1 MPGAKGKPM
10 DEAGI
15 RTLAAEGDGRDT
27 IFALSSGPVPA
38 GVAVIRLSGPR
49 TRFVLE
55 TICGSCPA
63 PRRASLRD
71 LRRPADGAVIDRA
84 LVLWFPGPASFTGE
98 DVAELHCHGGRAV
111 VAAVLEML
119 GLLPG
124 CRMAE
129 QGEFTRRAFDN
140 DRMDLLEV
148 EGLADLIAA
157 ETEAQRRLAMSQAG
171 GALAAVYDGWRGRL
185 TRARALVEAEFDFA
199 DEEDVPDDVSAVVWE
214 EVARLRGEI
223 AAHLERSQRAE
234 RLRSGVQVVLL
245 GAPNAGKSSLLN
257 ALARRDV
264 AIVTEEAGT
273 TRDVIEVHMDLDGYP
288 VTLVDTAG
296 LREEAGL
303 VEREG
308 IRRALARA
316 GDADLVLWLVAPE
329 GEPDAE
335 PAAPPQ
341 TALAL
346 WRIETKADRGE
357 RWPADETGERSFR
370 LSVRSGEGV
379 EDLLAALAG
388 FAAAHVGGLDE
399 PLAARERHRLHLEA
413 CLAALGDALM
423 ERRSLEIRAEDLRR
437 AGESLGRIAGRVGV
451 EDLLDVIFREFCIGK

>member
-1 MPGAKGKPM
+1 MSGAKGEPM
-10 DEAGI
+10 GGGNE
-15 RTLAAEGDGRDT
+15 TLAGRET
-27 IFALSSGPVPA
+27 IFALSSGTVPS
-38 GVAVIRLSGPR
+38 GVAVIRLSGPG

-55 TICGSCPA
+55 TICGTCPA
-63 PRRASLRD
+63 PRRASLRAV
-71 LRRPADGAVIDRA
+71 RRPRDGAVLDRA

-98 DVAELHCHGGRAV
+98 DVAELQCHGGRAV
-111 VAAVLEML
+111 VSAVLDVL
-119 GLLPG
+119 AGLPE
-124 CRMAE
+124 CRPAE
-129 QGEFTRRAFDN
+129 AGEFTRRAFDN

-157 ETEAQRRLAMSQAG
+157 QTEAQRRLAMSQAG
-171 GALAAVYDGWRGRL
+171 GALSAVYDGWRGRL
-185 TRARALVEAEFDFA
+185 TRARALIEAEFDFA
-199 DEEDVPDDVSAVVWE
+199 DEEDVPDDVSAAVWE
-214 EVARLRGEI
+214 EVARLRDDI
-223 AAHLERSQRAE
+223 SRHLDRSRRAE
-234 RLRSGVQVVLL
+234 RLRGGVQVVLL

-316 GDADLVLWLVAPE
+316 GDADLILWLVAPE
-329 GEPDAE
+329 MEGEVAIV
-335 PAAPPQ
+335 APPQ
-341 TALAL
+341 AATSL
-346 WRIETKADRGE
+346 WRIETKADTGSQ
-357 RWPADETGERSFR
+357 WPTVGAGDQSFR

-379 EDLLAALAG
+379 EALLAALAR
-388 FAAAHVGGLDE
+388 FAAEHVGGLDE
-399 PLAARERHRLHLEA
+399 PLAARERHRRHLED
-413 CLAALGDALM
+413 CLAALGDALV
-423 ERRSLEIRAEDLRR
+423 EGRSLEIRAEDLRR

>member
-1 MPGAKGKPM
+1 MPGAKEKPM

-15 RTLAAEGDGRDT
+15 RTLGSGATGDT

-55 TICGSCPA
+55 TICGGCPA

-71 LRRPADGAVIDRA
+71 LRRPSDGAVIDRA

-171 GALAAVYDGWRGRL
+171 GALAAIYDEWRDRL
-185 TRARALVEAEFDFA
+185 TRARALIEAEFDFA
-199 DEEDVPDDVSAVVWE
+199 DEDDVPDDVSAAVWE
-214 EVARLRGEI
+214 EVARLRAEI
-223 AAHLERSQRAE
+223 ARHLERSQRAE

-316 GDADLVLWLVAPE
+316 GDADLVLWLVAPQTDAADMVAGPPE
-329 GEPDAE
+329 GS
-335 PAAPPQ
+335 
-341 TALAL
+341 TAL
-346 WRIETKADRGE
+346 WRIETKADAGGIWPDAGAGE
-357 RWPADETGERSFR
+357 QIFR
-370 LSVRSGEGV
+370 LSVRSGDGV
-379 EDLLAALAG
+379 EALMSALAA
-388 FAAAHVGGLDE
+388 FAADHVGGLDE
-399 PLAARERHRLHLEA
+399 PLAARERHRRHLEA
-413 CLAALGDALM
+413 CLAALADALV
-423 ERRSLEIRAEDLRR
+423 ERRSLEIRAEDLRG

-451 EDLLDVIFREFCIGK
+451 EDLLDVIFCEFCIGK

>member
-1 MPGAKGKPM
+1 MPGAKEKPM

-15 RTLAAEGDGRDT
+15 PTLESGQAGET

-55 TICGSCPA
+55 TICGACPS

-119 GLLPG
+119 ALMPG

-171 GALAAVYDGWRGRL
+171 GALAAIYDGWRQRL
-185 TRARALVEAEFDFA
+185 TRARALIEAEFDFA
-199 DEEDVPDDVSAVVWE
+199 DEDDVPDDVSAAVWE
-214 EVARLRGEI
+214 EVARLRAEI
-223 AAHLERSQRAE
+223 ARHLERSQRAE

-329 GEPDAE
+329 TDVVTR
-335 PAAPPQ
+335 PPEGS
-341 TALAL
+341 TAL

-357 RWPADETGERSFR
+357 HWPAGEAAEQSFR
-370 LSVRSGEGV
+370 LSVVSGDGV
-379 EDLLAALAG
+379 DALLAALAG
-388 FAAAHVGGLDE
+388 FAADHVGGLDE
-399 PLAARERHRLHLEA
+399 PLAARERHRRHLED
-413 CLAALGDALM
+413 CLAALGDALV

>member
-1 MPGAKGKPM
+1 MPGAKEKPM

-15 RTLAAEGDGRDT
+15 PTLESGQAGET

-55 TICGSCPA
+55 TICGACPS

-71 LRRPADGAVIDRA
+71 LRRPADGTVIDRA

-119 GLLPG
+119 ALMPG
-124 CRMAE
+124 CRTAE

-157 ETEAQRRLAMSQAG
+157 ETEAQRRLAMNQAG
-171 GALAAVYDGWRGRL
+171 GALAAIYDGWRQRL
-185 TRARALVEAEFDFA
+185 TRARALIEAEFDFA
-199 DEEDVPDDVSAVVWE
+199 DEDDVPDDVSSVVWE
-214 EVARLRGEI
+214 EVARLRAEI
-223 AAHLERSQRAE
+223 ARHLERSQRAE

-329 GEPDAE
+329 ADVVTR
-335 PAAPPQ
+335 PPEGS
-341 TALAL
+341 TAL

-357 RWPADETGERSFR
+357 HWPNEAAEQSFR
-370 LSVRSGEGV
+370 LSVVSGDGV
-379 EDLLAALAG
+379 DALLAALAG
-388 FAAAHVGGLDE
+388 FAADHIGGLDE
-399 PLAARERHRLHLEA
+399 PLAARERHRRHLED
-413 CLAALGDALM
+413 CLAALGDALV
-423 ERRSLEIRAEDLRR
+423 EGRSLEIRAEDLRR

>member
-1 MPGAKGKPM
+1 MSGAKGEPM
-10 DEAGI
+10 GGGNE
-15 RTLAAEGDGRDT
+15 TLAGRET
-27 IFALSSGPVPA
+27 IFALSSGAVPS
-38 GVAVIRLSGPR
+38 GVAVIRLSGPG

-55 TICGSCPA
+55 TICGTCPPA
-63 PRRASLRD
+63 RRASLRAV
-71 LRRPADGAVIDRA
+71 RRPRDGAVLDRA

-111 VAAVLEML
+111 VSAVLDVL
-119 GLLPG
+119 AGLPG
-124 CRMAE
+124 CRPAE
-129 QGEFTRRAFDN
+129 AGEFTRRAFDN

-148 EGLADLIAA
+148 EGLADLISA

-171 GALAAVYDGWRGRL
+171 GALTAVYDGWRGRL
-185 TRARALVEAEFDFA
+185 TRARALIEAEFDFA
-199 DEEDVPDDVSAVVWE
+199 DEDDVPDDVSAAVWE
-214 EVARLRGEI
+214 EVARLRAEI
-223 AAHLERSQRAE
+223 SRHLDRSRRAE
-234 RLRSGVQVVLL
+234 RLRGGVQVVLL

-316 GDADLVLWLVAPE
+316 GDADLILWLVAPE
-329 GEPDAE
+329 TDVVTR
-335 PAAPPQ
+335 PPEGS
-341 TALAL
+341 TAL
-346 WRIETKADRGE
+346 WRIETKADAGAQ
-357 RWPADETGERSFR
+357 WPSAGAGDQSFR

-379 EDLLAALAG
+379 EPLLAALAR
-388 FAAAHVGGLDE
+388 FAADHVGGLDE
-399 PLAARERHRLHLEA
+399 PLAARERHRRHLED
-413 CLAALGDALM
+413 CLAALGDALV
-423 ERRSLEIRAEDLRR
+423 EGRSLEIRAEDLRR